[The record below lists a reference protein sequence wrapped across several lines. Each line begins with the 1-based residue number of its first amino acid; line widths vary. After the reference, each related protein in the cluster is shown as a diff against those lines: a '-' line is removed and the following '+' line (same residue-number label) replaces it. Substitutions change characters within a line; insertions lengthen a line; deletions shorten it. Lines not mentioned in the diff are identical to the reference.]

1 VVLLL
6 LRRLSMSMLTLK
18 LSAGNFGRSLMRLQA
33 ALSRTPSLESGD
45 QLAGPRRRRSRFQ
58 FVDPYLP
65 SPSGADVRD
74 SIPTRAEDH
83 ALQQRLQQHW
93 GLLPPVIVMREG
105 QGAEADTLGDMMA
118 SLERRLNEA
127 ERAER
132 VRQGQIISARIVAET
147 QMKALRAVSEKL
159 GLRYREP
166 GKPRLILE
174 LYDRQEQL
182 GQVSM
187 DLNHAEWQRVQ
198 AAIQRSFGRAADLG
212 YFATG
217 GIDDETLKEM
227 LRATK
232 RRSRTAA
239 ITYEAPLQ
247 LSPARSQPRQLQR
260 VHNKKSFQIFL
271 ALAKSASIFAMDET
285 GGVGVLSD
293 P

>member
-1 VVLLL
+1 
-6 LRRLSMSMLTLK
+6 MK
-18 LSAGNFGRSLMRLQA
+18 LQA
-33 ALSRTPSLESGD
+33 ALSTTPSPSS
-45 QLAGPRRRRSRFQ
+45 LALGSQTAEPRRRLSKFQ
-58 FVDPYLP
+58 LVDPYLP
-65 SPSGADVRD
+65 SLSGAAERE
-74 SIPTRAEDH
+74 SIPTQAGDH
-83 ALQQRLQQHW
+83 ALKQRLQEHW
-93 GLLPPVIVMREG
+93 GLVPPVIVMREG
-105 QGAEADTLGDMMA
+105 QGAEADTLADMMA

-132 VRQGQIISARIVAET
+132 MRQGQIISAHIVAET

-174 LYDRQEQL
+174 LYDRQEQI

-187 DLNHAEWQRVQ
+187 DLNHAEWQRLQ
-198 AAIQRSFGRAADLG
+198 AAIQRSYGRPADLG
-212 YFATG
+212 YYATG
-217 GIDDETLKEM
+217 GIDDDTLKHM

-232 RRSRTAA
+232 PRSRTAA

-271 ALAKSASIFAMDET
+271 ALAKFASIFAMDEI
-285 GGVGVLSD
+285 GGGRPIDS
-293 P
+293 